1 MKKVTKTSSR
11 KADHIR
17 INLEEEVSSKLT
29 TGLERYYF
37 IHEALPEINLTDI
50 TISQP
55 LFGKTLGSP
64 IIISSMTGGT
74 EEARKINLNL
84 AGAAEKCGIAMG
96 VGSQRAAIENPSLA
110 PSFQIR
116 SVAPTAILFAN
127 IGAIQL
133 NYGFTVDDCNRA
145 VDMIE
150 ADALILHLNSIQE
163 AVQPEGDTNFKD
175 LLSKIEVVCSK
186 IPVPVIAKEVGW
198 GFSGKTAR
206 SLSNAGVTAID
217 IAGAG
222 GTSWSQVEMY
232 RAQNPAQ
239 KRLAESFIDWGIPTT
254 ESIIQVKEEA
264 PDLIIFASGG
274 LRSGLDIAKTIALGA
289 IAGGMASP
297 FLKAAVKSPEDV
309 IDLINE
315 LSHQIKVCMFGAG
328 LESLDALKQ
337 ANLIRR

>member
-17 INLEEEVSSKLT
+17 INLEEEVSSRLT
-29 TGLERYYF
+29 TGLERYSF
-37 IHEALPEINLTDI
+37 VHEALPEINLSDI

-55 LFGKTLGSP
+55 LFGKTLHSP
-64 IIISSMTGGT
+64 LIISSMTGGT

-84 AGAAEKCGIAMG
+84 AQAAERTGIAMG

-116 SVAPTAILFAN
+116 SAAPTAILFAN
-127 IGAIQL
+127 LGAIQL
-133 NYGFTVDDCNRA
+133 NYGYSLDECKQA

-163 AVQPEGDTNFKD
+163 AVQPEGDTNFKG
-175 LLSKIEVVCSK
+175 LLSRIAEVCSK
-186 IPVPVIAKEVGW
+186 ISVPVIAKEVGW
-198 GFSGKTAR
+198 GFSAKTAR
-206 SLSNAGVTAID
+206 ALFEAGITAID

-232 RAQNPAQ
+232 RAKTPAQ
-239 KRLAESFIDWGIPTT
+239 KRLAEIFIDWGIPTA
-254 ESIIQVKEEA
+254 ESIIQVREEV

-274 LRSGLDIAKTIALGA
+274 LRSGMDIAKTIALGA

-297 FLKAAVKSPEDV
+297 FLKAAVESSEHV
-309 IDLINE
+309 INLINE
-315 LSHQIKVCMFGAG
+315 LSHQIKVSLFGAG
-328 LESLDALKQ
+328 LETLDALKQ
-337 ANLIRR
+337 AIHIKR

>member
-17 INLEEEVSSKLT
+17 INLEEEVSSKLS
-29 TGLERYYF
+29 TGLERYFF
-37 IHEALPEINLTDI
+37 IHEALPEINLSDI
-50 TISQP
+50 TISQG
-55 LFGKTLGSP
+55 LFGKTLESP

-74 EEARKINLNL
+74 EEARQINLNL
-84 AGAAEKCGIAMG
+84 AQAAEKTGIAMG
-96 VGSQRAAIENPSLA
+96 VGSQRAAIENPTLA

-116 SVAPTAILFAN
+116 SVAPTTILFAN

-133 NYGFTVDDCNRA
+133 NYGFTVDECKQA

-163 AVQPEGDTNFKD
+163 AVQPEGDTNFKG
-175 LLSKIEVVCSK
+175 LLSKIEEVCSK
-186 IPVPVIAKEVGW
+186 ISVPVIAKEVGW

-206 SLSNAGVTAID
+206 ALVDVGVTAID

-239 KRLAESFIDWGIPTT
+239 RRLAEGFIDWGIPTA
-254 ESIIQVKEEA
+254 ESIIQVKEAA
-264 PDLIIFASGG
+264 PDLIILASGG
-274 LRSGLDIAKTIALGA
+274 LRSGIDIAKTIALGA

-297 FLKAAVKSPEDV
+297 FLRAAVESPEHV

-315 LSHQIKVCMFGAG
+315 ISHQIKVCMFGAG
-328 LESLDALKQ
+328 LETLEALKQ
-337 ANLIRR
+337 VNLIER